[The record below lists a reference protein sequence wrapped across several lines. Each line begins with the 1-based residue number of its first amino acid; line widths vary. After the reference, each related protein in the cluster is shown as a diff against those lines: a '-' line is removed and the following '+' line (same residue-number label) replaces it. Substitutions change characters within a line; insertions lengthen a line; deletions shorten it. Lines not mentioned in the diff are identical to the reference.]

1 MTRWLTAFSACLAV
15 AGLGACHRPSSVDPT
30 YPVAPAEALT
40 RLRKAD
46 ITGFRDARQCGVL
59 IYFSEAD
66 DGANALTWTVTS
78 GSFTVA
84 RFTLRVTP
92 AGTGSAVAI
101 ELPRAPNGGEI
112 YDASQKYTHPALM
125 QPLRPALRELIDAA
139 IDRRAYDWHRI
150 PADQLNAGNGLCS
163 SERQNLE
170 AGGAVYSLDDPEG
183 MTHQQ
188 AEDARA
194 QGVPLPVTHDHI
206 FVEGSQWAK

>member
-1 MTRWLTAFSACLAV
+1 MKLRSITLPCLASAALSACGHAPPADPVYPLSPVEVLA
-15 AGLGACHRPSSVDPT
+15 
-30 YPVAPAEALT
+30 

-59 IYFSEAD
+59 IYFSEQD

-92 AGTGSAVAI
+92 AGSGSTVAI
-101 ELPRAPNGGEI
+101 DLPKAPNGGEI

-125 QPLRPALRELIDAA
+125 QPLRPALRELVNAA
-139 IDRRAYDWHRI
+139 IERRGFDWHRI
-150 PADQLNAGNGLCS
+150 PADQLAAGDGLCG

-194 QGVPLPVTHDHI
+194 QGMTLPVTHDHI
-206 FVEGSQWAK
+206 FMEGSQWAK